1 MDELMARFVTNM
13 ERNDCKDRY
22 RHESKPLYSESLECL
37 GNIEI
42 EESVKKSLSA
52 LKDLL
57 SHNTIHM
64 ERQPN
69 SENNLYLKL
78 MERAQEENKLNLIN
92 VLSSKLYH
100 FIKTRKPAHLR
111 WNLFA
116 LI

>member
-13 ERNDCKDRY
+13 ERNECKDRY
-22 RHESKPLYSESLECL
+22 KDERKPLYQGDFNDLDKVGIESCV
-37 GNIEI
+37 
-42 EESVKKSLSA
+42 SKSLAA

-78 MERAQEENKLNLIN
+78 MEKA
-92 VLSSKLYH
+92 
-100 FIKTRKPAHLR
+100 
-111 WNLFA
+111 
-116 LI
+116 